1 MEAADNEALHAYI
14 LVLAAG
20 EPRSI
25 VTGSWGNGL
34 EAWQHFKNRFDPE
47 TEMTQIGVG
56 LRALNNRQ
64 RNAIKQSDV
73 SQTTT
78 TSINIARFF
87 TIFQFSAI
95 LKANV

>member
-1 MEAADNEALHAYI
+1 MEAADNEALHADI

-47 TEMTQIGVG
+47 TEMKQDGVG
-56 LRALNNRQ
+56 LRALNPKITD
-64 RNAIKQSDV
+64 AKELL
-73 SQTTT
+73 
-78 TSINIARFF
+78 
-87 TIFQFSAI
+87 SALDSCEDERI
-95 LKANV
+95 SLALCCAE